1 MPGHKSQVRWS
12 LVALGMNCLRYLF
25 NHLRDVPAPSIRQ
38 RVRFLNRA
46 TLLSATATCDA
57 NPERFDLRPYPDTI
71 ALCQSQATFMAAAV
85 WSRPPLVA
93 YVLQYLDLIAQ
104 AQCCSISASFVPLQA
119 MTAVIE
125 ASKLPHRLPSVGMGH
140 GHRAAA
146 PFGRAI
152 SEMPRSVFL
161 GTSSEAS
168 ALLLRFCS

>member
-1 MPGHKSQVRWS
+1 M
-12 LVALGMNCLRYLF
+12 ALGMNCLQYLF
-25 NHLRDVPAPSIRQ
+25 NRLRDVPAPSIRQ

-46 TLLSATATCDA
+46 TLLSATPTCDA
-57 NPERFDLRPYPDTI
+57 NPERFDARPYPG
-71 ALCQSQATFMAAAV
+71 AGRRLWHMFS
-85 WSRPPLVA
+85 
-93 YVLQYLDLIAQ
+93 LQYLDVIAQ